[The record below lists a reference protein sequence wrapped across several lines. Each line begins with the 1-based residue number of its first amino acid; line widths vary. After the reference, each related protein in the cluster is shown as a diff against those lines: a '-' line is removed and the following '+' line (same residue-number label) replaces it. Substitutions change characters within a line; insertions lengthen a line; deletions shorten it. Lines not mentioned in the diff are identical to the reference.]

1 MGAQVQPALWTVTP
15 DWIKDQGS
23 NKPGRLFTRN
33 ISGFLSK
40 ALTFLVG
47 QRYKRPLVSLAAD
60 FYEFV
65 HVRRYHHVRRQ
76 AVAANVSW
84 QE

>member
-15 DWIKDQGS
+15 DWIMDPKII
-23 NKPGRLFTRN
+23 PG
-33 ISGFLSK
+33 GFFAKKIAGFFAK

-47 QRYKRPLVSLAAD
+47 QRYKRPLVSFAAD
-60 FYEFV
+60 FDELV

-76 AVAANVSW
+76 AIAANVRW